1 MRKYHRWLSVL
12 FGVFLLWIAVTG
24 VLSQVAALVAN
35 GGFENE
41 AVQPGA
47 KQAPATNQAA
57 APLARANETEA
68 APAPSVP
75 FVCPADM
82 TCKPKPKP
90 DAARAWVSYLHH
102 LHSGEEFGPA
112 GVIVSILSG
121 LAMVFFAFSGLWMYL
136 RMWSHRR
143 TNKHQ
148 PGWFW
153 K

>member
-1 MRKYHRWLSVL
+1 MRRYHRWLSVL
-12 FGVFLLWIAVTG
+12 FGLFLLWIAVTG
-24 VLSQVAALVAN
+24 VMSQFAALVAN
-35 GGFENE
+35 GGFEKE
-41 AVQPGA
+41 TAERGVRQATAVGQAIVPA
-47 KQAPATNQAA
+47 ARALEDDEVAQAPKA
-57 APLARANETEA
+57 
-68 APAPSVP
+68 

-82 TCKPKPKP
+82 TCKPKAAP
-90 DAARAWVSYLHH
+90 DPARAWVGYLHH

-121 LAMVFFAFSGLWMYL
+121 LALVFFAFSGLWMYI

-143 TNKHQ
+143 SNNHK